1 MSYSAYVQHIR
12 LEHAEKLLLSTDKSI
27 TEIAEMIGY
36 HNKGFFYRIFKEK
49 YGVTPKEYR
58 EES

>member
-1 MSYSAYVQHIR
+1 MSYSAYVQQIR
-12 LEHAEKLLLSTDKSI
+12 LNHAEKLLISTNKSI
-27 TEIAEMIGY
+27 AEIAENVGY

-58 EES
+58 KE